1 MPKANKKE
9 ATIATQRREHLQF
22 TSFHKPSSPFVA
34 IITSKPQQQRN
45 SIHSNPTNHRHSF
58 IILDDDLTL
67 PLHTVIW
74 AKQHG
79 KIFKH
84 HCRPGISAIQARLF
98 ILSFTQGRTPSWF
111 TGSFGVKPAVKADT
125 TEKQNYHQKHKG
137 YIISLIR
144 IRFFLLLSS

>member
-84 HCRPGISAIQARLF
+84 HCRPGVSAFQARLF
-98 ILSFTQGRTPSWF
+98 ILARYYIFQGSLLYILLIILLVYTTCF
-111 TGSFGVKPAVKADT
+111 CQIYFAV
-125 TEKQNYHQKHKG
+125 G
-137 YIISLIR
+137 
-144 IRFFLLLSS
+144 FV